1 VKSIQTLDTQLIDR
15 TIDMW
20 QPKSR
25 RQLSREDARQIV
37 ENVTGFFHTLGEW
50 AKAEAL
56 GSASDTNHRPLR
68 GPRGAP

>member
-1 VKSIQTLDTQLIDR
+1 MKSIQALDSQLIDR

-37 ENVTGFFHTLGEW
+37 ENVTGFFHILGEW
-50 AKAEAL
+50 AKAETL
-56 GSASDTNHRPLR
+56 GSASDTDRRPLR
-68 GPRGAP
+68 GSRGAP